1 MNDENRRF
9 ARHGVP
15 TVIYAPELTN
25 LCIAPID
32 ISGGGFKA
40 VFDEKPTFEGAAA
53 CEIHVFGE
61 VFEDCRIR
69 IAWTRPLDAADSS
82 FLVGFE
88 IEEFDGM
95 NQAQGAIEGLNRLM
109 KFG

>member
-1 MNDENRRF
+1 MNEENRRF

-15 TVIYAPELTN
+15 TIIYAPELTD

-40 VFDEKPTFEGAAA
+40 IFDEEPTFEDVAT

-61 VFEDCRIR
+61 VFEGCKISV
-69 IAWTRPLDAADSS
+69 AWTMPLNTAVPS
-82 FLVGFE
+82 FLVAFK
-88 IEEFDGM
+88 IEEFDGVKRA
-95 NQAQGAIEGLNRLM
+95 QAAIEGLNSLM